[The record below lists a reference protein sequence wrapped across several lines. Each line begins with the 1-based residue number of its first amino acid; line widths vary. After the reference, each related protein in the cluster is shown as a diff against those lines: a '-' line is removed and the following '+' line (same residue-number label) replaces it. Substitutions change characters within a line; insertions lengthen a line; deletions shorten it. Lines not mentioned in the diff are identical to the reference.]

1 MRRLREA
8 REFSSCGEFLGAV
21 RPREG
26 KCLILDVHIP
36 GMSGLELL
44 ENFAPQ
50 PRRARPAHRRVAAP
64 VTPRYAR
71 FAVARAGQRGD
82 PGFDTAWKLANVGR
96 IPCPPREGCEP
107 GVLDMNEMQVPQPE
121 QVAAAPLPSR
131 RGDPLRR
138 WTLAIL
144 VVCVLLF
151 GWTLIADRLTP
162 YTSDAS
168 VRTFVVRI
176 RPEVSGKIIEVAV
189 HDNQIVRTGDLLYR
203 IDPIP
208 FRIAVERAEAKLAA
222 AGQAVGAST
231 AAVDEAQA
239 QLVREIAQR
248 DNVREQAAR
257 VFELVR
263 VGVYAASKGDQAR
276 SELDTAEAQVQR
288 ARAALEQ
295 ARQALGPQGADN
307 PQIREAL
314 AALEQ
319 ARLDLTRTTLLA
331 PDDGVVSNLQLN
343 IGQFAAAGQP
353 ALTFLDA
360 RLVWLQAFVR
370 ENSLE
375 YIRPGVQA
383 EVVLDVL
390 PGRVLPARVESLGWG
405 VGEGDVDSTTG
416 LPKTRQGTGGWLAP
430 AQRFPVQL
438 AFETAGGPPRGVRY
452 NARASVILY
461 TGDHPV
467 FNALAWV
474 WIRVIAVLTYVS

>member
-1 MRRLREA
+1 
-8 REFSSCGEFLGAV
+8 
-21 RPREG
+21 
-26 KCLILDVHIP
+26 
-36 GMSGLELL
+36 
-44 ENFAPQ
+44 
-50 PRRARPAHRRVAAP
+50 
-64 VTPRYAR
+64 
-71 FAVARAGQRGD
+71 
-82 PGFDTAWKLANVGR
+82 
-96 IPCPPREGCEP
+96 
-107 GVLDMNEMQVPQPE
+107 MNETQVAQPE
-121 QVAAAPLPSR
+121 QIVATPPPSKR
-131 RGDPLRR
+131 ADPLRR
-138 WTLAIL
+138 WTLVI
-144 VVCVLLF
+144 VVICVLLF

-168 VRTFVVRI
+168 VRAFVVRI
-176 RPEVSGKIIEVAV
+176 VPEVSGKVIEVGV
-189 HDNQIVRTGDLLYR
+189 RDNQIVRTGDLVYR
-203 IDPIP
+203 IDPTP

-222 AGQAVGAST
+222 AGQAIGAST

-239 QLVREIAQR
+239 QLVQELAQQ

-263 VGVYAASKGDQAR
+263 TGVYAKSKGDQAQ
-276 SELDTAEAQVQR
+276 SELGSAEAQVQR
-288 ARAALEQ
+288 AQASLDQ
-295 ARQALGPQGADN
+295 ARQTLGPRGADN
-307 PQIREAL
+307 PQIRDAL

-319 ARLDLTRTTLLA
+319 ARLDLARTTLR
-331 PDDGVVSNLQLN
+331 PPSDGMVSNLQLN
-343 IGQFAAAGQP
+343 IGQFATAGQP

-360 RLVWLQAFVR
+360 RLVWLQAFLR

-375 YIRPGVQA
+375 YISPGTRA

-405 VGEGDVDSTTG
+405 VGEGDVDPTTG

-467 FNALAWV
+467 FDALAWL
-474 WIRVIAVLTYVS
+474 WIRLISVLTYVS